1 MGRKCIYFFP
11 EEINFA
17 AKNISLKE
25 NRKKSYL
32 RDEQIILRN
41 QSSISVTGLSD

>member
-1 MGRKCIYFFP
+1 MVREYTYFFP

-32 RDEQIILRN
+32 RDEQIIL
-41 QSSISVTGLSD
+41 T